1 MLKKEEKEPI
11 IKLAQIHEKD
21 TGSPGVQYLLVTAKI
36 NSLEE
41 HLKKHRK
48 DNQTRRTLLKLYA
61 RRRKLRKYLIENYPD
76 VYSKIRDMLS

>member
-1 MLKKEEKEPI
+1 MLKKEEKEQI
-11 IKLAQIHEKD
+11 IKLAQLHEKD
-21 TGSPGVQYLLVTAKI
+21 TGSAGVQYLLVTAKI

-61 RRRKLRKYLIENYPD
+61 RRRKLRRYLMENYPD
-76 VYSKIRDMLS
+76 VYRKIRDTMA